1 MKIKTDQRIRQLDI
15 KVAGIPVGTLEKK
28 AQFEFTYHSDAQ
40 IPVAAAMPIETRFYQ
55 HGALFPIFEMNIPE
69 GFIRHRITEKLRK
82 HIQVDDMLFLALQG
96 NSGIGCITYET
107 KEIEQESVTAESLS
121 EILSWEGST
130 DLFEELVNKYLL
142 QSSISG
148 IQPKVMVPEV
158 PNKINPKKI
167 DPEKTDPEKTEKGA
181 LILPSLIVKSGDGEF
196 PQLAINEY
204 ICMQLAKAC
213 QIETPEFWL
222 SDNQQL
228 FVMRRFD
235 LNDDGSCRGMEDMAA
250 MQGKSTND
258 KYRSSYESISKV
270 LDFYSSEA
278 KADNETFFK
287 MLVHSC
293 MVGNGDG
300 HLKNYAMLYDDIEY
314 MRLSPLYDVVN
325 TQIYNPADTLA
336 LNLCKSKVFPDHK
349 KIMDIGKSI
358 GVKKCEIIIDEM
370 ADQIRDEL
378 DKLVDYTESMDADI
392 KTIILENIY
401 RSTTRTAIKA
411 HSARKYTKHS

>member
-1 MKIKTDQRIRQLDI
+1 MKIKTDQRIQQLDI

-69 GFIRHRITEKLRK
+69 GFIRHRIIEKLRK
-82 HIQVDDMLFLALQG
+82 HIQIDDMLFLALQG

-107 KEIEQESVTAESLS
+107 QELEQESITAESLS

-148 IQPKVMVPEV
+148 IQPKVMVPEA
-158 PNKINPKKI
+158 
-167 DPEKTDPEKTEKGA
+167 PEKIEKGA
-181 LILPSLIVKSGDGEF
+181 LILPSLIVKSGDEEY

-235 LNDDGSCRGMEDMAA
+235 LKSDGSCRGMEDMAV

-278 KADNETFFK
+278 RVDNESLFK
-287 MLVHSC
+287 MLVHGC

-300 HLKNYAMLYDDIEY
+300 HLKNYAMLYDDIED

-336 LNLCKSKVFPDHK
+336 LNLRKSKIFPKRKQIIDF
-349 KIMDIGKSI
+349 GKSI

-378 DKLVDYTESMDADI
+378 EKLVDYTESMDADI
-392 KTIILENIY
+392 KAIILENIY
-401 RSTTRTAIKA
+401 RSTTRTAIKVR
-411 HSARKYTKHS
+411 SARKYTKHN

>member
-1 MKIKTDQRIRQLDI
+1 VKIKTDQRIRQLDI

-40 IPVAAAMPIETRFYQ
+40 IPVAAAMPVDTRFYQ

-82 HIQVDDMLFLALQG
+82 HIQIDDMLFLALQG

-107 KEIEQESVTAESLS
+107 QEIEQESVTAESLS

-148 IQPKVMVPEV
+148 IQPKVMVPEA
-158 PNKINPKKI
+158 PKEINSKKI
-167 DPEKTDPEKTEKGA
+167 DPEKTEKSA
-181 LILPSLIVKSGDGEF
+181 LILSSLIVKSGDQEY

-235 LNDDGSCRGMEDMAA
+235 LNDAGSCRGMEDMAV

-258 KYRSSYESISKV
+258 KYRSSYETISKV

-278 KADNETFFK
+278 RADNETLFK

-293 MVGNGDG
+293 MVGNGDA
-300 HLKNYAMLYDDIEY
+300 HLKNYAMLYDDIED

-336 LNLCKSKVFPDHK
+336 LNLCKSKTFPDRK
-349 KIMDIGKSI
+349 RIINFGKSI
-358 GVKKCEIIIDEM
+358 GVKKCEIIVDKM
-370 ADQIRDEL
+370 AAQIRDEL
-378 DKLVDYTESMDADI
+378 EKLANYTESMDSDI
-392 KTIILENIY
+392 KAIILENIY

-411 HSARKYTKHS
+411 HSVRKFTKHS

>member
-1 MKIKTDQRIRQLDI
+1 MKIKTDQRIRQLGI
-15 KVAGIPVGTLEKK
+15 KVAGTPVGTLEKK
-28 AQFEFTYHSDAQ
+28 VQFEFTYHSDAQ
-40 IPVAAAMPIETRFYQ
+40 IPIAAAMPIETRFYQ
-55 HGALFPIFEMNIPE
+55 HGALLPIFEMNIPE

-82 HIQVDDMLFLALQG
+82 HIQIDDMLFLALQG

-107 KEIEQESVTAESLS
+107 QEIEKESVTAESLS

-148 IQPKVMVPEV
+148 IQPKVMVPEA
-158 PNKINPKKI
+158 PKKI
-167 DPEKTDPEKTEKGA
+167 DIKKTDSEETEKGA
-181 LILPSLIVKSGDGEF
+181 LILPSLIVKSGDEEY

-235 LNDDGSCRGMEDMAA
+235 LKSDGSCRGMEDMAV

-278 KADNETFFK
+278 KADNETLFK

-300 HLKNYAMLYDDIEY
+300 HLKNYAMLYDDIED

-336 LNLCKSKVFPDHK
+336 LNFSKSKVFPDRK
-349 KIMDIGKSI
+349 KIMDFGKSI
-358 GVKKCEIIIDEM
+358 GIKKCEIIIDEM
-370 ADQIRDEL
+370 ADQIRDEF

-392 KTIILENIY
+392 KAIILENVY
-401 RSTTRTAIKA
+401 RSTTRTAIKV

>member
-1 MKIKTDQRIRQLDI
+1 MKIKTDQRIQQLDI

-82 HIQVDDMLFLALQG
+82 HIQIDDMLFLALQG

-107 KEIEQESVTAESLS
+107 QELEQESITAESLS

-148 IQPKVMVPEV
+148 IQPKVMVPEA
-158 PNKINPKKI
+158 
-167 DPEKTDPEKTEKGA
+167 PEKIEKGA
-181 LILPSLIVKSGDGEF
+181 LILPSLIVKSGDEEY

-235 LNDDGSCRGMEDMAA
+235 LKSDGSCRGMEDMAV

-278 KADNETFFK
+278 RADNESLFK
-287 MLVHSC
+287 MLVHGC

-300 HLKNYAMLYDDIEY
+300 HLKNYAMLYDDIED

-336 LNLCKSKVFPDHK
+336 LNLRKSKIFPKRKQIIDF
-349 KIMDIGKSI
+349 GKSI

-378 DKLVDYTESMDADI
+378 EKLVDYTESMDADI
-392 KTIILENIY
+392 KAIILENIY
-401 RSTTRTAIKA
+401 RSTTRTAIKVR
-411 HSARKYTKHS
+411 SARKYTKHN